1 RAGGPDRGAAPL
13 VRAYDPAPRQLKFQF
28 LAGPTSFH
36 GGVRVAVADVTGDG
50 TPDVVAAAGPGGA
63 NQVRVVNG
71 ATGLTVTTFQAFSP
85 AQSDGVFVA
94 AGDVNGDGKGDVVV
108 GTEAGGAGLLR
119 VFSGA
124 DGALLRTLSLGAE
137 ARQGGVRV
145 ACADVNGDGKADLIT
160 GNGPGQPARVCVFDG
175 GTALEVYDFFA
186 FGPTFRGGVNLA
198 AGDLDGDG
206 KAEVVVG

>member
-36 GGVRVAVADVTGDG
+36 GGVRVAVADATGDG
-50 TPDVVAAAGPGGA
+50 TPDVVAAAGPGGG

-71 ATGLTVTTFQAFSP
+71 ATGLSLTTFQAFSP

-94 AGDVNGDGKGDVVV
+94 AADVNGDGKADVVV

-124 DGALLRTLSLGAE
+124 NGSVLGTLSLGPE
-137 ARQGGVRV
+137 ARAGGVRV
-145 ACADVNGDGKADLIT
+145 AAGDVNGDGLADLIAGT
-160 GNGPGQPARVCVFDG
+160 GPGQQARVCVFDG
-175 GTALEVYDFFA
+175 GTAQKFYDFFA
-186 FGPTFRGGVNLA
+186 LEPTFRGGVHLA
-198 AGDLDGDG
+198 A
-206 KAEVVVG
+206 